1 MKEAK
6 MALEGSSAAGGPL
19 SSHLYLPCA
28 LGSLAMNTLARIPVT
43 RPRNDRPDID
53 DRGAEFLEGL
63 AKAGKQRLRG
73 PEVGHRVDV
82 RASRGRIDC
91 DRGQIEGLAV
101 DVEGALVRVVLA
113 RLEIFLAVTPADFV
127 V

>member
-1 MKEAK
+1 
-6 MALEGSSAAGGPL
+6 
-19 SSHLYLPCA
+19 
-28 LGSLAMNTLARIPVT
+28 MNLLARMLVA

-53 DRGAEFLEGL
+53 DQGAEFLEGL

-73 PEVGHRVDV
+73 AEAGHRVDV

-91 DRGQIEGLAV
+91 DRGQIEELVG

-113 RLEIFLAVTPADFV
+113 RL
-127 V
+127 